1 MISIDFD
8 PSVITYNE
16 LLELFWNNHEYGL
29 TTRVKRQYS
38 SVIFYHNQEQ
48 KRLAVESIANQ
59 RLKRIPEEIITE
71 ILKHEIVYPAE
82 E

>member
-8 PSVITYNE
+8 PSVITYND